1 MELSPPLDAANGV
14 TAITC
19 AFMMF
24 EILCVVAD
32 SIASKRK

>member
-1 MELSPPLDAANGV
+1 ANGV

-32 SIASKRK
+32 SVASQRKSTGC